1 MNEGRGNGFNA
12 ARAYEVPMHAM
23 PVHAGRTSEV
33 RMPMGMYEALYEYA
47 TSGPDEQEVKMCYS
61 NAILPTA

>member
-12 ARAYEVPMHAM
+12 VRAYEVPMNAM

-47 TSGPDEQEVKMCYS
+47 TS
-61 NAILPTA
+61 